1 MESKSLKAI
10 AATVSVLCLCITLV
24 GCGGSES
31 NPEQQLED
39 KMSSMSDKEA
49 ENEIEKA
56 AESIEAAEGKSAETT
71 TTLQE
76 ITYEPCDEIINADF
90 SSGLVQIG
98 NDLFHCGGYFTVDQ
112 FIEEYSDR
120 YDMSDINPNGLI
132 ESSSNIDGSAT
143 IVSLNDPSIK
153 IGIQYRSGDKENK
166 IKVGEAI
173 VFGFTASRI
182 PCWYPKGIPAD
193 GTGYDYDNI
202 PSFLEENG
210 YKRTDWD
217 GSEYHGVPDY
227 YGAYW
232 CHVNSF
238 DNDKESFM
246 FNDIGT
252 EKNLFDCYPL
262 YKYWFSY
269 HLDDAKAHAFMMD
282 TFPTDVSDLNAYP
295 RIG

>member
-1 MESKSLKAI
+1 MSKSII
-10 AATVSVLCLCITLV
+10 AVAASLCLCLTLV
-24 GCGGSES
+24 GCGNSE
-31 NPEQQLED
+31 PTTEQQLED
-39 KMSSMSDKEA
+39 KLDSISEESLEK
-49 ENEIEKA
+49 EIEQA
-56 AESIEAAEGKSAETT
+56 AESIEEAENQHEDTT
-71 TTLQE
+71 TPAA
-76 ITYEPCDEIINADF
+76 ITYEPTDEIKNADF

-98 NDLFHCGGYFTVDQ
+98 NDLFHCGGYFTIDQ

-166 IKVGEAI
+166 TKVGEAI
-173 VFGFTASRI
+173 VYGFTASRI

-202 PSFLEENG
+202 PPFLEENG

-246 FNDIGT
+246 FNDIGV

-262 YKYWFSY
+262 YKYGFSY
-269 HLDDAKAHAFMMD
+269 HINDAKAHAFMMD

-295 RIG
+295 RWE